1 MLPPRR
7 AALPLGTSSLG
18 ACGALLPR
26 EPRPV
31 EGSRGSRPARRSCV
45 PSLPTGGG
53 GSLHRRS
60 GGRERGGGSVQW
72 GSIEA
77 GREAGRTSSCG
88 CAAVRADR
96 RVGGGLRG
104 RAAAGADRRRGRD
117 LERALLPPRVGGGGG
132 PGRPLVE
139 PLAETVHVE
148 GRRTR
153 AAGRGTASRSARPPS
168 PALIDGLAV
177 SDLAQT
183 TVDPNRPGVP
193 RGRSP
198 ELVLLA
204 EKRREDRIRARGSAA
219 SSAGLARGLRRQP
232 VRPTRAGVRRV
243 QLPPGRRGSPL
254 FAAAS
259 TVRIASVGER
269 QLGWYGATTTSTRWN
284 SLRSE

>member
-31 EGSRGSRPARRSCV
+31 EGSRSFPAASTVRAPPLSAV
-45 PSLPTGGG
+45 
-53 GSLHRRS
+53 S
-60 GGRERGGGSVQW
+60 GGEAPQRERREGMVDGSVQW
-72 GSIEA
+72 GSVET
-77 GREAGRTSSCG
+77 GRAAGRTSSCG

-117 LERALLPPRVGGGGG
+117 LDHALLPPESAAVRGL
-132 PGRPLVE
+132 PSVE
-139 PLAETVHVE
+139 PLAQTVHVE
-148 GRRTR
+148 GRRTW

-183 TVDPNRPGVP
+183 AVDLDRPGVP
-193 RGRSP
+193 PRP
-198 ELVLLA
+198 LA
-204 EKRREDRIRARGSAA
+204 RARA
-219 SSAGLARGLRRQP
+219 SRRDAPGGPAPRAGPQRRPLGWREAYDAGPLLIRPARS
-232 VRPTRAGVRRV
+232 GVRRV
-243 QLPPGRRGSPL
+243 EGRPGRPESPL
-254 FAAAS
+254 FATAS

>member
-72 GSIEA
+72 GSVET
-77 GREAGRTSSCG
+77 GRAAGRTSPCG

-104 RAAAGADRRRGRD
+104 RAVAGADRRRGRD
-117 LERALLPPRVGGGGG
+117 LERALRPPRVGGGGG

-139 PLAETVHVE
+139 PLAETVNVE

-153 AAGRGTASRSARPPS
+153 AAGRGTASRSARLPS

-183 TVDPNRPGVP
+183 AVDPNRPGVP
-193 RGRSP
+193 RGP
-198 ELVLLA
+198 LA
-204 EKRREDRIRARGSAA
+204 RARA
-219 SSAGLARGLRRQP
+219 SRPEAPGRPDPRARVRSVVRRAGA
-232 VRPTRAGVRRV
+232 RPTTPARPAGPRRRPPRPGTPGPSREPAVRGGLDGQDR
-243 QLPPGRRGSPL
+243 LGR
-254 FAAAS
+254 
-259 TVRIASVGER
+259 
-269 QLGWYGATTTSTRWN
+269 
-284 SLRSE
+284 